1 MSDMLSREPDDTLSA
16 LSQRVFIGALYLAVR
31 ESGLELERRVSVD
44 EAVVV
49 YGGFQDSVNR
59 ITGYVNRGYRRFIPA
74 LVARDIDYRYG
85 EGTLLDFQRVNQRF
99 ARNLTT
105 CVKTLYRWWNPKR
118 YVMLARAKRC
128 ARESLDDFSTYAEMV
143 LPNIDKKQSQGT
155 GTPEAPAEGDR
166 S

>member
-1 MSDMLSREPDDTLSA
+1 MSDTPSKGTEDVLTD

-49 YGGFQDSVNR
+49 YGGFQDSVSR
-59 ITGYVNRGYRRFIPA
+59 INGYVNRGYRRFIPA

-105 CVKTLYRWWNPKR
+105 CVKMLYGWWNPKR
-118 YVMLARAKRC
+118 YFMLARAKRC

-143 LPNIDKKQSQGT
+143 LPNVDKKQNQGT
-155 GTPEAPAEGDR
+155 GTPEVPAEGDR

>member
-1 MSDMLSREPDDTLSA
+1 MSDMLSNGSEEVLTA

-31 ESGLELERRVSVD
+31 ESGLELGHRVSVD
-44 EAVVV
+44 DAVTV
-49 YGGFQDSVNR
+49 YGGFQDSVSR
-59 ITGYVNRGYRRFIPA
+59 INGYASRGYRRFIPA

-105 CVKTLYRWWNPKR
+105 CVKILYRWWNPTR

-143 LPNIDKKQSQGT
+143 LPNLDKTQSQGA
-155 GTPEAPAEGDR
+155 GAPEAPAEGDR
-166 S
+166 I